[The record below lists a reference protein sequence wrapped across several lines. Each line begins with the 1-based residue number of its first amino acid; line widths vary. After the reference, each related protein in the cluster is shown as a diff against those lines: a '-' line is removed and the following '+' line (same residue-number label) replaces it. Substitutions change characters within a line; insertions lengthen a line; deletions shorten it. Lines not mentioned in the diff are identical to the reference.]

1 MMNHSP
7 MPVRQITS
15 YRALASGRRAVTLV
29 MLCATALLGGCA
41 TYHDQ
46 VTLEASPLTEIS
58 PAGTVETVET
68 GGDEQLRYRISYGD
82 EIEVRYFQL
91 PEYNTSVTVGPDGTV
106 ILPFLKSVPAV
117 GKTID
122 DLRDSIE
129 SNYLEL
135 LDNAPAPEEKR
146 YVLGVNDVIDV
157 QFVYFPEYNT
167 RTTVRPDGRI
177 SLPLVDTLVVEGKA
191 PEELEADLR
200 KRYEKHFS
208 DPVITVSVV
217 KAAST
222 AVIAKGRRQRV
233 PLAGLVDIYLRLKFT
248 QAPKVFV
255 GGEVRNP
262 SALTYSPMLTSLQA
276 IVSAGGA
283 IKGADLEKVVILR
296 KGSNGKPMYIVK
308 DLEADIEGERPGL
321 ARAEFYGNP
330 EVDARRPV
338 TNDIVLKPFDVVIVP
353 KSGIAK
359 VREALDQYV
368 YDLIPPLR
376 NSAIGFSYV
385 RQVGEQDVKQTNVN
399 VP

>member
-1 MMNHSP
+1 
-7 MPVRQITS
+7 MPVPRRPTVPA
-15 YRALASGRRAVTLV
+15 RPGRRAASLFAVCASLV
-29 MLCATALLGGCA
+29 LGGCA

-46 VTLEASPLTEIS
+46 VTLESRPLTALT
-58 PAGTVETVET
+58 PAGTVEVVDT
-68 GGDEQLRYRISYGD
+68 GGADQMRYRISYGD
-82 EIEVRYFQL
+82 EIGVRYFQL

-106 ILPFLKSVPAV
+106 VLPFLRSVPAV

-129 SNYLEL
+129 TNYLDL
-135 LDNAPAPEEKR
+135 LDNAPAPEDKR
-146 YVLGVNDVIDV
+146 YVLGVNDVLDV

-200 KRYEKHFS
+200 KLYEKHFS

-222 AVIAKGRRQRV
+222 AVVAKGRRQRI

-276 IVSAGGA
+276 ILSAGGA

-296 KGSNGKPMYIVK
+296 KAANGKPMYIVK

-321 ARAEFYGNP
+321 AEEQFYGNTP
-330 EVDARRPV
+330 VASRMPV

-399 VP
+399 VVP